1 MEDVLGQLTPYFD
14 SLNENEEEK
23 IDELHAVFQDHF
35 LDNIFYYGKMRVV
48 VKRHFYRHE
57 KDGLPAHFSRYFEK
71 FVHIVSRTIDNKKGQ
86 KKREFRAE
94 RANRIHWIK
103 PILENSGDRRITC
116 FRNREADQSI
126 REYFWFRE
134 KDFMVILEEVL
145 PDYVMITCFCVDNE
159 NVKYFESKLAKRI

>member
-1 MEDVLGQLTPYFD
+1 MEDVLGKLTPYFD
-14 SLNENEEEK
+14 SLTENDEEK
-23 IDELHAVFQDHF
+23 IDELHAIFQDHF
-35 LDNIFYYGKMRVV
+35 LDNIFFKVNKRVV

-57 KDGLPAHFSRYFEK
+57 KDGLPEHFSRYFEK

-103 PILENSGDRRITC
+103 PILELCDDPRITC

-134 KDFMVILEEVL
+134 KGFMVVLEEVL
-145 PDYVMITCFCVDNE
+145 PDYVMITCFCVDKK
-159 NVKYFESKLAKRI
+159 NVKYYEGKVANRI